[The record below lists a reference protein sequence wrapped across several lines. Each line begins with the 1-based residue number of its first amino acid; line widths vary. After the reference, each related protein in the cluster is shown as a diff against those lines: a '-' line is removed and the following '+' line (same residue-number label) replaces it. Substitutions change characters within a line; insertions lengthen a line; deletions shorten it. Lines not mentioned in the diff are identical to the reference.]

1 MTPNEEKKEITV
13 KAPSKPVVSPEKKA
27 EKTTAK
33 ALEKERYDVLQ
44 FPKKIDQYIGVATA
58 VMGVLLLS
66 LIAYVGATGRISD
79 ILLSPGTS
87 TLYLLV
93 WGFVGLIN
101 IITGLLFMG
110 RE

>member
-13 KAPSKPVVSPEKKA
+13 KSPSKPVVSPEKKA
-27 EKTTAK
+27 EKTTTK

-44 FPKKIDQYIGVATA
+44 FPKKIDQYIGVATT

-66 LIAYVGATGRISD
+66 LIAYIGATGRISD
-79 ILLSPGTS
+79 ILLSPETS
-87 TLYLLV
+87 TPNLLV
-93 WGFVGLIN
+93 WGFVGLMN